1 MVKEKKIKKYRTP
14 YIIFVQEEIKK
25 MKNINL
31 NIIEKMKIIG
41 KNWKKLSIKEKEKY
55 IKESELD
62 KEKFNTLKESGIKYK
77 YKKKKNI
84 IIRKIKRFRTAFMFF
99 LRDKKKDIDKKN
111 SVDSLRKIAKEW
123 KEMNLEKK
131 KIYYDFEKEDKIR
144 YEKELMLKM
153 ENEIKSK
160 KTKEQNK
167 EQIKKLMLSI
177 EKIYED
183 SPHIINTIKKKFNIK
198 DFDK

>member
-1 MVKEKKIKKYRTP
+1 
-14 YIIFVQEEIKK
+14 
-25 MKNINL
+25 
-31 NIIEKMKIIG
+31 
-41 KNWKKLSIKEKEKY
+41 
-55 IKESELD
+55 
-62 KEKFNTLKESGIKYK
+62 
-77 YKKKKNI
+77 
-84 IIRKIKRFRTAFMFF
+84 
-99 LRDKKKDIDKKN
+99 
-111 SVDSLRKIAKEW
+111 
-123 KEMNLEKK
+123 
-131 KIYYDFEKEDKIR
+131 
-144 YEKELMLKM
+144 MLKM

>member
-99 LRDKKKDIDKKN
+99 LHDKKKNIDKKN

-144 YEKELMLKM
+144 YEKELMIKM

-198 DFDK
+198 DFVK

>member
-62 KEKFNTLKESGIKYK
+62 KEKFNTLKEI
-77 YKKKKNI
+77 
-84 IIRKIKRFRTAFMFF
+84 
-99 LRDKKKDIDKKN
+99 
-111 SVDSLRKIAKEW
+111 
-123 KEMNLEKK
+123 
-131 KIYYDFEKEDKIR
+131 
-144 YEKELMLKM
+144 
-153 ENEIKSK
+153 
-160 KTKEQNK
+160 
-167 EQIKKLMLSI
+167 
-177 EKIYED
+177 
-183 SPHIINTIKKKFNIK
+183 
-198 DFDK
+198 